1 MLREKQDSPAARGES
16 METIE
21 WAEEASEEESG
32 YVKGPLM
39 TVGEAAKYL
48 GVSRKTLYALLEQ
61 GRLTALKSKKS
72 VKLVSRDSLDEF
84 RSRGELT

>member
-1 MLREKQDSPAARGES
+1 

-39 TVGEAAKYL
+39 TIGEAARYL

-61 GRLTALKSKKS
+61 GRLTAIKSRKS
-72 VKLVSRDSLDEF
+72 VKLIPRESLDEF